1 LPYVY
6 SSKILQIGHMKRFF
20 TFLFGGV
27 AKVAVL
33 VLLAT
38 FCAWNSNAQ
47 ITLTATAGT
56 LGPTP
61 YPSLGGPLGA
71 FAAINAGT
79 HQGAITITVNSSYAE
94 TATAILNEN
103 ALPASYTSV
112 IIKPAPAT
120 NPIITGNIPNN
131 PVIFLFGATNVTID
145 GSNTIGGTTRNLA
158 INNPQASGVVIRFGN
173 NATTGA
179 SNNTIKNCRLYQTSP
194 GIGGSIIYS
203 GSGTSPTMFPIAA
216 AGVPNSNNTIEN
228 DSFYNAQTG
237 ILAWGP
243 AAFDDNWNIRNNV
256 LSSLGFTGIQLNN
269 ASNSTI
275 NGNDIN
281 NISINGGS
289 QVSGILLSWACN
301 NVTIRENKIVAIS
314 NTFPVAAPN
323 PQAEGIFV
331 SCNTSTS
338 SVNIYNN
345 FIANVRGEGNASVLT
360 NGHGILHNFAGT
372 VNIYHNTIKLNTDQT
387 SAGTSAAICFGPNIT
402 LGPPAT
408 TTSSVDLRDNIIV
421 NTQTTGPRYGIYCGV
436 ANTLFSNIDYN
447 DYFSSATNLGFIA
460 GVPRVNLAQI
470 IAGFGGNANSIST
483 NPLFVSL
490 TDLHLQTNPINGPLV
505 GGTPI
510 ATITTDID
518 GYNRSPVTPTI
529 GAHELID
536 KITIVTP
543 VANSCNTAFDTLSGV
558 HIESPSGT
566 PITGVLM
573 PRIYYRKGTGPWY
586 SDVGTKTSGTTND
599 GLWRFVI
606 THATMGGVTAGDVI
620 SYFVVAQNAAG
631 TVFGNPSAGLTATDV
646 NTITTPPTTP
656 LTYVINTVALN
667 GFVLSNQVCFSSS
680 IPTNVPYSYAGAA
693 GSPNQYS
700 LTWTPAGP
708 TPVPAWTTLPA
719 SPINV
724 TVPAALPAAIFNGGL
739 TIRNSTT
746 GCQRVYAISLTV
758 NPLPATISGPDTTCV
773 GSSVVFTSSTT
784 GGTWSSLAPGVATA
798 GLTTGV
804 ITGVS
809 GGNATI
815 IYTLPSSCTT
825 FKSIDVIAPPGP
837 ITGVASLCPN
847 LTTTLSN
854 ATPGGAWSSGN
865 PTVATVDPATGV
877 VSGHSPGTALIG
889 YGIPGCSPVFRTV
902 TVNPTPNPITG
913 TLYAC
918 EGFTTTL
925 STTSTGGTWI
935 SGSTTVATIGS
946 ATGITYGVS
955 GGTSIITYKFT
966 STGCIITNTVTIFPA
981 PGPIVGGN
989 VICQGLSVALTNS
1002 QPGGTWSSSMP
1013 GIISVGSSS
1022 GIATGIASSGT
1033 ARITYTLPTGCKT
1046 DTIMHVN
1053 APPTTISG
1061 AATVCEESSITLTN
1075 GTPGGTWTSGSVAT
1089 AVVHSTAGIVTG
1101 INAGVVNISYT
1112 TLACNPAVFSVTV
1125 LPTPKPIT
1133 GGITICN
1140 GASTT
1145 TVIDTTLGGVWT
1157 MTGAGSSISGTSTGP
1172 GVASAV
1178 VTGLMVGGTYAV
1190 TYTTP
1195 NGCRRIAPI
1204 IVDTLPAPITGIDSV
1219 CPGRTVTLSTA
1230 STGGVW
1236 SSANS
1241 SIASVVAASGVVTG
1255 VMHGTTTITYASLSS
1270 CYRTLPFRVT
1280 NPIPLSVT
1288 LTRDPAGDP
1297 ICNGVPVTFTAHPV
1311 NGGVAPTYNWQLF
1324 GVTIPAATDST
1335 YTYVPTHGD
1344 VIRVFL
1350 FNSLEVCAAPYPAYV
1365 DMPINV
1371 YPNIMPS
1378 ISISTP
1384 MQITDAGHPYPY
1396 RTASFY
1402 GQPFTFN
1409 SLITSG
1415 GSGVTYQWYVDGD
1428 PVPGATNNT
1437 FVRDVYDDDLVWCKV
1452 VGNPDCPTGTTATS
1466 GSIQIYADYLS
1477 ASSVEGAAIRFSLF
1491 PNPNDGNF
1499 RLTGKLAASSND
1511 DVKYEVVNVLG
1522 QVVAKGETKAVSG
1535 NVDTRVDL
1543 GNSTAAGTYMLR
1555 VVSSEGEQV
1564 FHFVVSE

>member
-1 LPYVY
+1 
-6 SSKILQIGHMKRFF
+6 MKRFS
-20 TFLFGGV
+20 TFLFGI
-27 AKVAVL
+27 AKVTLLTLIAAFSVL
-33 VLLAT
+33 HA
-38 FCAWNSNAQ
+38 SAQ
-47 ITLTATAGT
+47 ISVTATAGVT
-56 LGPTP
+56 GPTP
-61 YPSLGGPLGA
+61 YTTLGGPLGA

-79 HQGAITITVNSSYAE
+79 HQGAITITISSSYSE
-94 TATAILNEN
+94 TVTAVLNAN
-103 ALPASYTSV
+103 AAPASYTSV
-112 IIKPAPAT
+112 LIKPAPAT
-120 NPIITGNIPNN
+120 NPIITGNIANN

-145 GSNTIGGTTRNLA
+145 GSNTVGGTTRNLA
-158 INNPQASGVVIRFGN
+158 INNPQASGVVIRLGN

-194 GIGGSIIYS
+194 GVGGSIIYS
-203 GSGTSPTMFPIAA
+203 GSGTSPTMFPVAA
-216 AGVPNSNNTIEN
+216 AGVANSNNTIEN

-243 AAFDDNWNIRNNV
+243 ATFDDNWNIRNNV

-301 NVTIRENKIVAIS
+301 NVTIRENKIIGVS

-331 SCNTSTS
+331 SCNTATS

-345 FIANVRGEGNASVLT
+345 FIANVRGEGNASILT

-372 VNIYHNTIKLNTDQT
+372 LNIYHNTIKLNTDQGT
-387 SAGTSAAICFGPNIT
+387 AGSPAALCFGP
-402 LGPPAT
+402 GVV
-408 TTSSVDLRDNIIV
+408 TSSVDLRNNIIV
-421 NTQTTGPRYGIYCGV
+421 NTQTLGARYGIYCAV
-436 ANTLFSNIDYN
+436 ASTLFSNIDYN
-447 DYFSSATNLGFIA
+447 DYFASSTNLGFIA

-470 IAGFGGNANSIST
+470 IAGFGGNVNSIST

-490 TDLHLQTNPINGPLV
+490 TDLHLQTDPLNGPLV
-505 GGTPI
+505 AGTPL
-510 ATITTDID
+510 AAVPKDID
-518 GYNRSPVTPTI
+518 NANRSLATPTI

-536 KITIVTP
+536 TVMILTP
-543 VANSCNTAFDTLSGV
+543 LANTCHDDFDTLTNV
-558 HIESPSGT
+558 QIKSPSGV
-566 PITGVLM
+566 PLSGVFV
-573 PRIYYRKGTGPWY
+573 PRIYFQKGSGPWY
-586 SDVGTKTSGTTND
+586 SAAGTKTGGTATD
-599 GLWRFVI
+599 GVWRFVI
-606 THATMGGVTAGDVI
+606 SAAAMGGVVAGDVI
-620 SYFVVAQNAAG
+620 SYYVVAQNAGG
-631 TVFGNPSAGLTATDV
+631 TVFGSPNAGLSATDV
-646 NTITTPPTTP
+646 NTIVTPPTTP
-656 LTYVINTVALN
+656 RTYTVNAVALN
-667 GFVLSNQVCFSSS
+667 GLVLSNQVCFSSS
-680 IPTNVPYSYAGAA
+680 IPTNVPYSYASAA
-693 GSPNQYS
+693 GAPNQYS
-700 LTWTPAGP
+700 LSWTPAGP
-708 TPVPAWTTLPA
+708 AVVPAWTALPV

-724 TVPAALPAAIFNGGL
+724 NVPAALPAAVFNGGL

-746 GCQRVYAISLTV
+746 GCRKVYNIVLTV

-773 GSSVVFTSSTT
+773 SSSVVFTSSTT
-784 GGTWSSLAPGVATA
+784 GGTWTSMAPGVATA

-804 ITGVS
+804 ISGVG

-815 IYTLPSSCTT
+815 IYTLPTGCTT

-837 ITGVASLCPN
+837 ITGVATLCPN
-847 LTTTLSN
+847 LTTTLVN
-854 ATPGGAWSSGN
+854 TTGGGGWTSGN
-865 PTVATVDPATGV
+865 PAVATVDPVTGV
-877 VSGHSPGTALIG
+877 VTGHSPGTALIG

-918 EGFTTTL
+918 EGFSTTL
-925 STTSTGGTWI
+925 ATTSTGGTWI
-935 SGSTTVATIGS
+935 SGTPTVATIGS
-946 ATGITYGVS
+946 TTGIAYGVS
-955 GGTSIITYKFT
+955 GGSSIITYKFT

-989 VICQGLSVALTNS
+989 VICQGLSVPLTNS

-1013 GIISVGSSS
+1013 GIISVGSTS
-1022 GIATGIASSGT
+1022 GIATGIASIGT

-1053 APPTTISG
+1053 APPTTITG

-1075 GTPGGTWTSGSVAT
+1075 GTPGGTWSSGSVAR
-1089 AVVHSTAGIVTG
+1089 AVVNSITGLVTG
-1101 INAGVVNISYT
+1101 ISAGTVNISYS
-1112 TLACNPAVFSVTV
+1112 TLACNPAVYTVTV

-1145 TVIDTTLGGVWT
+1145 TVTDSTLGGVWT
-1157 MTGAGSSISGTSTGP
+1157 MSGIGSSISGTSTGP
-1172 GVASAV
+1172 GLATAV
-1178 VTGLMVGGTYAV
+1178 VTGLSVGGTYVV
-1190 TYTTP
+1190 TYTVP
-1195 NGCRRIAPI
+1195 NGCRRTAPI
-1204 IVDTLPAPITGIDSV
+1204 IVDTLPAPITGVDSV

-1241 SIASVVAASGVVTG
+1241 SIASVVAASGDVTG
-1255 VMHGTTTITYASLSS
+1255 VATGSTTITYASLSS
-1270 CYRTLPFRVT
+1270 CYRTKPFRVT

-1288 LTRDPAGDP
+1288 LTRNPAGDP
-1297 ICNGVPVTFTAHPV
+1297 VCNGVPVTFTAHPV
-1311 NGGVAPTYNWQLF
+1311 NGGVAPRYEWQLF
-1324 GVTIPAATDST
+1324 GVSLAPPATFDST
-1335 YTYVPTHGD
+1335 HTYVPAHGD

-1350 FNSLEVCAAPYPAYV
+1350 FNSAEICAAPYPAYA
-1365 DMPINV
+1365 DMAINV
-1371 YPNIMPS
+1371 YPNIAPT
-1378 ISISTP
+1378 ITISTP
-1384 MQITDAGHPYPY
+1384 GQIPAGGAYPYPY

-1415 GSGVTYQWYVDGD
+1415 GPGVTYQWYVDGD

-1466 GSIQIYADYLS
+1466 SSIQIYADYLS
-1477 ASSVEGAAIRFSLF
+1477 TSNVDGEAIRFSLF

-1499 RLTGKLAASSND
+1499 RLTGKLAVSSSD

-1522 QVVAKGETKAVSG
+1522 QVVAKGGAKAVNG
-1535 NVDTRVDL
+1535 NVDTKVDL
-1543 GNSTAAGTYMLR
+1543 GKNVAAGTYMLR
-1555 VVSSEGEQV
+1555 VVSSEGEKI
-1564 FHFVVSE
+1564 FHFVVNE